1 MAFRVGRSVR
11 KPERYA
17 RRRRYRGL
25 NPWQPEPTPEER
37 LPVRLDFKLFG
48 ASRLRRAAGIS
59 ILAHLLLCVLLIIGL
74 PWSSRPPRQPIE
86 LRSHL
91 VNLSSPR
98 TGRLSAKPP
107 SAQAPKPPAEKKQQK
122 KVEPKPTKKETAK
135 PQPKQTTTD
144 RKAAPVPVKKPP
156 AQAGRPA
163 PVHSEASRPAASDT
177 MRTLSRD
184 IAMPGGAEGSVAIGV
199 EGPISQYAYYLQAV
213 RDKIATHWNPP
224 PGLVSAGKQVVSM
237 VNFRIDR
244 RGKISASY
252 VEEPSGNGVFDKA
265 GLRAVALAEPL
276 PPLPQ
281 DYPGEWLGIHLRF
294 VYKED

>member
-1 MAFRVGRSVR
+1 VR
-11 KPERYA
+11 KPEPYG
-17 RRRRYRGL
+17 RRRRYRGP
-25 NPWQPEPTPEER
+25 NPWEPEPAREER

-59 ILAHLLLCVLLIIGL
+59 ILAHLVLCVFLIIGL
-74 PWSSRPPRQPIE
+74 PWNTRPPRAPIE

-98 TGRLSAKPP
+98 SGSLSVKPP
-107 SAQAPKPPAEKKQQK
+107 SARAPKPPVEKKDER
-122 KVEPKPTKKETAK
+122 KVEPKPPKKEPPK

-144 RKAAPVPVKKPP
+144 KKAAPVPVKKPTTETN
-156 AQAGRPA
+156 RPA
-163 PVHSEASRPAASDT
+163 PVRAEPHQPAAGDT
-177 MRTLSRD
+177 MRTLARD
-184 IAMPGGAEGSVAIGV
+184 VAMPGGAEGSVAIGV

-213 RDKIATHWNPP
+213 RDKIATHWSPP
-224 PGLVSAGKQVVSM
+224 AGLVSGGKQVASM

-252 VEEPSGNGVFDKA
+252 VEEPSGHGVFDKA

-294 VYKED
+294 VYREE